1 MAKYPSVKTT
11 RVGRD
16 AISQANASGQAL
28 KFTKVVIGS
37 GDATS
42 GAEGM
47 TQLVRKQMDLPIIK
61 SVNLGNGLFTVTAA
75 LDNTK
80 LNSGFDAKELG
91 LMAKVGDNGTEV
103 LFSYTN
109 GGNYVDY
116 IPDKNTVMDTYTFTI
131 TTVIGNAEN
140 VTAIHTDEG
149 LTPLLTFNQH
159 LQDADAH
166 ADVFSKYLALAG
178 GTVTGPTSFRS
189 TLTALTKSYTDNSTN
204 VATTAF
210 VQSLFTNFLTQGQS
224 NNTKLRDAVK
234 AANLAGY
241 HGITQDVSNPNSW
254 WIKLPSGVI
263 IQGIKITGITGSAL
277 NNNYSEGITNVTYPI
292 AVNSLLGFSTGFS
305 DTARTIAEHASVNAS
320 NNGARIFL
328 HALGEINIELS
339 TWLFVFG
346 Y

>member
-1 MAKYPSVKTT
+1 M
-11 RVGRD
+11 
-16 AISQANASGQAL
+16 
-28 KFTKVVIGS
+28 
-37 GDATS
+37 
-42 GAEGM
+42 E
-47 TQLVRKQMDLPIIK
+47 LPIIN
-61 SVNLGNGLFTVTAA
+61 SVNLGNGLFKVTAA

-91 LMAKVGDNGTEV
+91 LMAKVGDNGSEV

-140 VTAIHTDEG
+140 VTAIHTDAG

-166 ADVFSKYLALAG
+166 ADVFANYLPLSG
-178 GTVTGPTSFRS
+178 GVVTGSTSFRD
-189 TLTALTKSYTDNSTN
+189 TLTALTKTYSDNSTN

-210 VQSLFTNFLTQGQS
+210 VQSLFTNFLTSGQA

-241 HGITQDVSNPNSW
+241 HGITQDTSNPNSW

-263 IQGIKITGITGSAL
+263 IQGINHVPTGEET
-277 NNNYSEGITNVTYPI
+277 TVQYPI
-292 AVNSLLGFSTGFS
+292 TISRLLGVIGLTHDYYNANTVRTVERITRRKNGTSPNDLTEICYRKV
-305 DTARTIAEHASVNAS
+305 TALDQRPMVVGGVH
-320 NNGARIFL
+320 F
-328 HALGEINIELS
+328 
-339 TWLFVFG
+339 FVIG
-346 Y
+346 L